1 MYILICCS
9 GLALDVPEASPAPG
23 VLPGRRLVL
32 DGCGR
37 EAIRLSAL
45 GSAIALVVAVT
56 VALT

>member
-1 MYILICCS
+1 MCCS